1 MCQYRERISKMQ
13 CSCHEHA
20 RLPSN
25 STCRLERLQR
35 PAEQRRGVRHPGRR
49 LFTLPE
55 VRISSTLYTEVS
67 PAQACRLVFSVIPS
81 SPEASFAIR
90 KHLPYGSLDLRCF
103 ESYNALPNPS
113 AYALNSFFLSFSWG
127 ETHAIPGRG

>member
-20 RLPSN
+20 RLPST

-67 PAQACRLVFSVIPS
+67 PGQACRLVFWRRPRLPGSQ
-81 SPEASFAIR
+81 F
-90 KHLPYGSLDLRCF
+90 LPYENICHTDRLTC
-103 ESYNALPNPS
+103 AV
-113 AYALNSFFLSFSWG
+113 
-127 ETHAIPGRG
+127 